1 MNRPALEATRASAFS
16 GLDFRAKLA
25 VFVAGTVAAV
35 VWNDPRLSVGLA
47 VLALGACLAAGIS
60 RRYLGLVARIM
71 APFFLLLLLTHGFF
85 NVQYVLRLTGHARL
99 TPLFT
104 VPARLPLVGGMI
116 FSAEGFSYGLNVI
129 AKSATL
135 LLLVPLCVFT
145 TDPNNL
151 VVGLVRLRVP
161 YTLAFA
167 FTSTLRFFPL
177 LFDEVTSVI
186 EAQRLRGFAAEEL
199 GAVARVRTYAKVAVP
214 VSLGALFK
222 AQQVEVV
229 LQSRGFSG
237 RRGRTYLH
245 ESKLDGPGKATI
257 AAWGVRWTSSTSRKK
272 APAWCSGTPAAG
284 RFSRP

>member
-1 MNRPALEATRASAFS
+1 MNRPSFQATRPSAFS
-16 GLDFRAKLA
+16 RLDFRAKLA
-25 VFVAGTVAAV
+25 VFVAASVAAV
-35 VWNDPRLSVGLA
+35 LWSDPRLSVGLM
-47 VLALGACLAAGIS
+47 LATLGACLWAGVG
-60 RRYLGLVARIM
+60 RTYLWLMARLM

-85 NVQYVLRLTGHARL
+85 NVQYVLRLTGHAHL
-99 TPLFT
+99 TAVFT
-104 VPARLPLVGGMI
+104 LPARLPLVGGMI
-116 FSAEGFSYGLNVI
+116 FSEEGFYYGLAVI
-129 AKSATL
+129 AKSTTL

-151 VVGLVRLRVP
+151 VVGLVRMRVP
-161 YTLAFA
+161 YALAFA

-177 LFDEVTSVI
+177 LFDEVASVI

-214 VSLGALFK
+214 VILGALFK

-245 ESKLDGPGKATI
+245 DSRLDPASAATI
-257 AAWGVRWTSSTSRKK
+257 ALCLLAVGVVIGLRIHLQLG
-272 APAWCSGTPAAG
+272 A
-284 RFSRP
+284 FSVPGGA

>member
-1 MNRPALEATRASAFS
+1 MNRPSFQATRATAFS
-16 GLDFRAKLA
+16 GLDFRAKFA
-25 VFVAGTVAAV
+25 VFVAVTVAAV
-35 VWNDPRLSVGLA
+35 AWNDPRLSLGLM
-47 VLALGACLAAGIS
+47 LATLIACLWAGIS
-60 RRYLGLVARIM
+60 PSYLWLMGRLM

-85 NVQYVLRLTGHARL
+85 NVQYVLRLTGHAHL
-99 TPLFT
+99 TPLFS
-104 VPARLPLVGGMI
+104 VPARFPLVGGMS
-116 FSAEGFSYGLNVI
+116 FSEEGFYYGLNVI
-129 AKSATL
+129 AKSMTL

-151 VVGLVRLRVP
+151 VVGLVRMRVP

-177 LFDEVTSVI
+177 LFDEVAFVI

-214 VSLGALFK
+214 VILGALFK

-245 ESKLDGPGKATI
+245 ESRLDRGSVATI
-257 AAWGVRWTSSTSRKK
+257 TACALFVAAVLVLRLRQAFGAFALPGV
-272 APAWCSGTPAAG
+272 P
-284 RFSRP
+284 

>member
-1 MNRPALEATRASAFS
+1 MNRPSLQATRASAFS
-16 GLDFRAKLA
+16 RLDFRAKLA
-25 VFVAGTVAAV
+25 VFAAASFAAV
-35 VWNDPRLSVGLA
+35 LWNDPRLSLGLM
-47 VLALGACLAAGIS
+47 LATLGACLGAGIG
-60 RRYLGLVARIM
+60 RGYLWLMARLM

-85 NVQYVLRLTGHARL
+85 NVQYVLRLTGHAHL

-104 VPARLPLVGGMI
+104 LPARLPLVGGMI
-116 FSAEGFSYGLNVI
+116 FSAEGFYYGLNVI
-129 AKSATL
+129 AKSMTL

-151 VVGLVRLRVP
+151 VVGLVRMRVP
-161 YTLAFA
+161 YPFAFA

-177 LFDEVTSVI
+177 LFDEVASVI

-199 GAVARVRTYAKVAVP
+199 GPVARVRTYAKVAVP
-214 VSLGALFK
+214 VILGALFK

-245 ESKLDGPGKATI
+245 DSRLDAASGVTI
-257 AAWGVRWTSSTSRKK
+257 ALCILAVAAIVLLRVRLQLG
-272 APAWCSGTPAAG
+272 AFVVPGPN
-284 RFSRP
+284 